1 MVLLHD
7 LKNFLKEI
15 SITEIKHLD
24 PVRVRIYIQ
33 GLIDSEERRMT
44 DYKTGVMPSLVKE
57 LNDLLD
63 LVNDIEAD
71 RDEWKVKYNDST
83 GKLQRDDLF
92 DIGHSGPDNW
102 VGKKNKEV
110 INKQGVTELFLL
122 LF

>member
-1 MVLLHD
+1 MMVLLHD

-71 RDEWKVKYNDST
+71 RDEWKNYPQRGLSAKPDSAYIRH
-83 GKLQRDDLF
+83 LDAR
-92 DIGHSGPDNW
+92 
-102 VGKKNKEV
+102 
-110 INKQGVTELFLL
+110 
-122 LF
+122 

>member
-1 MVLLHD
+1 MMVLLHD

-92 DIGHSGPDNW
+92 DIAKGISNIRDRI
-102 VGKKNKEV
+102 VKE
-110 INKQGVTELFLL
+110 FLT
-122 LF
+122 